1 MVKPGPEEKS
11 EGSLSATASSSQYTE
26 PESFAHLKSPS
37 TVDIENGIRT
47 HSKPAS
53 SLPYPSFPLIDF
65 TLKSDSNANKKRY
78 AETYSSASHNKT
90 FSSLKLISIA
100 SSPRQTTTSITK
112 PEPEPR
118 PASE

>member
-26 PESFAHLKSPS
+26 PESFAHLKFPS

-65 TLKSDSNANKKRY
+65 TLKSDSNANEKRY
-78 AETYSSASHNKT
+78 AETYSSTSRTKT

-100 SSPRQTTTSITK
+100 SSPRQTTTSIAK